1 VSTLVVRGAELSR
14 LMVTLGI
21 GLMTFEVANQAS
33 SITGGVDGM
42 PDVQTGRLF
51 GRLAFGLDGTT
62 AFLYSL
68 GVLALLFAFA
78 RQVVRSPFGL
88 ALRGIRENA
97 RRMPAIGVDVNRRL
111 RAVFAL
117 AAAMAGVAGAVL
129 AQTTQFVGI
138 DALGFQRSAEVLI
151 MLVFGGVGRLYGG
164 LVGAAAFMLMQDWLS
179 GISPEYWQL
188 WLGTALVVLVLLARG
203 GLLGGL
209 ERLQRRLDRRF
220 S

>member
-1 VSTLVVRGAELSR
+1 MGSMGEEQPDRHTIAPPRWHPLEIAFWVAPLVAFFVFRDRRLFGSQVFAYGLFALSLDLVLGFAGILSLGHAAFFGTGAYTAGLLSRAGWSEPLSGLLAAAAVCWVFGYLVSTLVVRGADLSR

-21 GLMTFEVANQAS
+21 GLLTFEVANQAS

-42 PDVQTGRLF
+42 PDMQTGRLF

-97 RRMPAIGVDVNRRL
+97 RRM
-111 RAVFAL
+111 
-117 AAAMAGVAGAVL
+117 
-129 AQTTQFVGI
+129 
-138 DALGFQRSAEVLI
+138 
-151 MLVFGGVGRLYGG
+151 
-164 LVGAAAFMLMQDWLS
+164 
-179 GISPEYWQL
+179 
-188 WLGTALVVLVLLARG
+188 
-203 GLLGGL
+203 
-209 ERLQRRLDRRF
+209 
-220 S
+220 